1 MTVSIAMSTAALV
14 FIGIPVAIAW
24 VVGVVDILR
33 HAMPTSQRILWIV
46 IVIVFPIVGL
56 LAYFT
61 LRKPTDAEVRA
72 AQAVAAERRR

>member
-14 FIGIPVAIAW
+14 FIGIPVAVAW
-24 VVGVVDILR
+24 VVGLVDILR

-46 IVIVFPIVGL
+46 IVIVFPIVGT

-72 AQAVAAERRR
+72 AQAAAAERRR

>member
-1 MTVSIAMSTAALV
+1 MTAPIAMSTAVLV

-24 VVGVVDILR
+24 VAGVVDILR
-33 HAMPTSQRILWIV
+33 HAMPTGQRIFWIV
-46 IVIVFPIVGL
+46 IVIVLPIIGT

-72 AQAVAAERRR
+72 AQAAAAERRR